1 MKVWVAK
8 LVMRNEVLVLAETA
22 DKARQV
28 LSPAVAIDALLEGR
42 PHIESIW
49 SITALN
55 SMPTLSPKDSVY
67 SADHTDL
74 RLQEAL
80 AIVEAAA
87 ERAKIDAHNAEV
99 LKNQLQLFPQPSL
112 ETDREP

>member
-8 LVMRNEVLVLAETA
+8 LVLRNEVLVLAETA

-49 SITALN
+49 SISAMNNLP
-55 SMPTLSPKDSVY
+55 SWSPKDSVY

-74 RLQEAL
+74 RLQDAL
-80 AIVEAAA
+80 AIADATA